1 MGFDIGG
8 VFLAFLFPCLLQ
20 VLYCHRGGYVG
31 VWFNYVYVSYEL
43 YHSPDFGV
51 LYVFVTDVW
60 NPSLFLYPVISC
72 YILLYPVISCYIL
85 LYPVISCY
93 IISGNIDFSFSVMYI
108 YLSYLITILNYYT

>member
-51 LYVFVTDVW
+51 CYIL
-60 NPSLFLYPVISC
+60 LYPVISC